1 MDTLSIPCTLFPL
14 TQPLLV
20 LRVPNQ
26 HAVSINDD
34 VTRLP
39 LIWFFSDPACID
51 EKVSSPTYLSDGVN
65 C

>member
-1 MDTLSIPCTLFPL
+1 MDTLSIPHTLFPL
-14 TQPLLV
+14 TQLLLI
-20 LRVPNQ
+20 LRAPNQ

-34 VTRLP
+34 VIRLP

-51 EKVSSPTYLSDGVN
+51 EKVSSPTYLSNGVS